1 MKRCVRSQSYST
13 ERTAQEQLCIRE
25 YTRGSTLPP
34 LPTDGNVTAFPRAL
48 HRARCGGVCGERP
61 LSCRQLHQLATARA
75 GGTHL
80 RHASL
85 GLSLLLLRLHDAL
98 TPVSWLPSKQ
108 QVSCGL
114 AGWGCGTTALV
125 IVYRLQVSGE
135 GLSEAAGLCLLTQL

>member
-1 MKRCVRSQSYST
+1 MVESAGKGPSP
-13 ERTAQEQLCIRE
+13 A
-25 YTRGSTLPP
+25 GSFTSWPQP
-34 LPTDGNVTAFPRAL
+34 G
-48 HRARCGGVCGERP
+48 
-61 LSCRQLHQLATARA
+61 Q

-114 AGWGCGTTALV
+114 AGWGCGTTVLV